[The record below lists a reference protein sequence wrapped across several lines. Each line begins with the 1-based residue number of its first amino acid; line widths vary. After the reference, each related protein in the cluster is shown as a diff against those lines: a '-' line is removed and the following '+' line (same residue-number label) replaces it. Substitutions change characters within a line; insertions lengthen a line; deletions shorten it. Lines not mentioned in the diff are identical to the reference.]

1 MKKIILT
8 IIFTSMALI
17 IGVNPVSAKYGMA
30 GCGLG
35 SLIIE
40 NNDFTQ
46 VFAATSN
53 GTAGSQTFGITTGT
67 SNCTKDGVVKNEKAQ
82 EVFVHMNYNSLE
94 KEMAV
99 GKGEKLNALATLVGC
114 SKNVNG
120 FSEFAKANYSKLF
133 SSNNGDPSIL
143 LSSLKQEMS
152 KDVTLKSSCTL

>member
-1 MKKIILT
+1 MKKILLT
-8 IIFTSMALI
+8 ILIGSSALI
-17 IGVNPVSAKYGMA
+17 LGVNPVTAGKYGMA

-35 SLIIE
+35 SMIIQT
-40 NNDFTQ
+40 NDFSQ
-46 VFAATSN
+46 IFAATSN
-53 GTAGSQTFGITTGT
+53 GTSGNQTFGITSGT

-94 KEMAV
+94 KEMAI

-133 SSNNGDPSIL
+133 STSNDPSFL
-143 LSSLKQEMS
+143 LSSIKVEME
-152 KDVTLKSSCTL
+152 KDPVLKSSCTL